1 MSRPTRTLG
10 VNGPT
15 LPAIGLGLMSIGGLY
30 GDPGQKKR
38 DSLSWSTRTLLAN
51 DSGILQTPMVTVKM
65 LLANGFTDLG
75 NVKISSLQR
84 KYVRAACEKSL
95 QRLGV
100 DKIDLYFC
108 HRVDGITPV
117 EKTIEAMV
125 ALKNEGKIRYLG
137 ISEVSAATLRR
148 AHAVHPITALQI
160 EYSPFA
166 TDIESPKVDLLNT
179 CRELGIGIV
188 AYSPIGR
195 GLLAGKFKSAAD
207 IPDNDFRKK
216 LPKYSAGNF
225 PKILE
230 LVRGF
235 EDVANAHQT
244 TPAKVSLAWV
254 LAQGPDIIPIPGTT
268 SVQRMDENASASS
281 LILTD
286 DEIRTLRI
294 LVDKS
299 TVPAIAIWMG
309 KCFFW
314 FCAAYDANIPHS
326 FEESTLGDTPPL

>member
-30 GDPGQKKR
+30 GDPGPKEERLAFLEHAHSSRQRFWDTADAYGDCEDVVGEWFHRSGKR
-38 DSLSWSTRTLLAN
+38 EDIFLATKFGFIRGPNGVSVDSS
-51 DSGILQTPMVTVKM
+51 PE
-65 LLANGFTDLG
+65 
-75 NVKISSLQR
+75 
-84 KYVRAACEKSL
+84 YVRAACEKSL

-179 CRELGIGIV
+179 CL
-188 AYSPIGR
+188 PIGR

-299 TVPAIAIWMG
+299 TVPGNRYMDG
-309 KCFFW
+309 
-314 FCAAYDANIPHS
+314 